1 MQLIAPQGTI
11 LHPSV
16 YLIFDEYCH
25 VLLDSKDLAYRKDIE
40 EWRSKILPSNT
51 EFWNDR
57 EVTDIENVTAI
68 RILVCGNTGV
78 GKSSLINEVF
88 GVRMVRFMIK
98 RCVPKR
104 ILTKQID

>member
-1 MQLIAPQGTI
+1 MLIYYSAPQGTI

-25 VLLDSKDLAYRKDIE
+25 IFLNSKQLAFRSHIE
-40 EWRSKILPSNT
+40 KWRSYVIVSQS

-57 EVTDIENVTAI
+57 EVLNIEEPGVI

-88 GVRMVRFMIK
+88 GVKVVRSF
-98 RCVPKR
+98 P
-104 ILTKQID
+104 TAQIWAL